1 MRTIAEQW
9 ADFERLVLPRTA
21 GAVQRQETRRAFYA
35 GAQAALTV
43 SVEIADADLSDE
55 AGAAVLEGLH
65 DECQRFAGE
74 IAAGRA

>member
-1 MRTIAEQW
+1 MRTIADQW
-9 ADFERLVLPRTA
+9 ADFERLVLPKSA

-43 SVEIADADLSDE
+43 AIQIADADPSDE
-55 AGAAVLEGLH
+55 AGAAMLEGLH
-65 DECQRFAGE
+65 DECRRFGEE